1 METRKLKRDGLYVG
15 NAGYLYDFAVTR
27 NLASLLPPAKK
38 VMRKFAAWAIDN
50 PLYYLP
56 VDDLLLDP
64 ELSTADR
71 AHLAAMKNANNYPV
85 RWPGSW
91 TWRRRPCRRWQRSCR
106 RACSRCCARACRQ
119 C

>member
-85 RWPGSW
+85 RWLVLGEGCPFARDAAPTVSADVGTRPSS
-91 TWRRRPCRRWQRSCR
+91 RRSDR
-106 RACSRCCARACRQ
+106 
-119 C
+119 